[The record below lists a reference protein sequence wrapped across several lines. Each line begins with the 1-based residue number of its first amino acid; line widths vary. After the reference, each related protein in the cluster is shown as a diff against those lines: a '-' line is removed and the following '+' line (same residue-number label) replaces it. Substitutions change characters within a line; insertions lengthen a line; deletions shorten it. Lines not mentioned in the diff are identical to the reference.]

1 MLSRV
6 ADSIYWMSRLVERA
20 DNVAR
25 FVEVNLYLEID
36 LPDHGA
42 KSWHPLLAATGDDKL
57 FEERYGAPSRQN
69 VIRFLTF
76 DREYPNSILACLRFA
91 RENARSVR
99 EAIPSELW
107 EHLNGFYQF
116 VRDQSPERM
125 ASDELAD
132 LYKRIRMESHLFHG
146 IADDIMT
153 HGEAWHFFNMGR
165 LIERADK
172 TSRLIDVKYFTLL
185 PRISDVGSPTDNLQ
199 WSAVLRSV
207 SGFEMYRK
215 KHHLL
220 TPPKVV
226 EFLLLDREF
235 PRSALHCLQ
244 RAELSLHAISGTP
257 IDEPLL
263 DPEVLLR
270 NLLSEFEY
278 ASVEAVLLYG
288 LHEFVDG
295 FQLRLNDIGRGIY
308 ETFLQYRSIP
318 ESGADPTTA
327 ESAKGAPILPT
338 KPGFGGKNGSA
349 RPPIRELAG
358 RSQSQTQSQT
368 QS

>member
-1 MLSRV
+1 MPSMLSRV

-42 KSWHPLLAATGDDKL
+42 KSWSPLIAATGDDKI
-57 FEERYGAPSRQN
+57 FEERYGAPTRQN
-69 VIRFLTF
+69 VIKFLTF
-76 DREYPNSILACLRFA
+76 DREYANSILACLRSA

-107 EHLNGFYQF
+107 EQLNGFYHL
-116 VRDQSPERM
+116 VRDQSADRM

-132 LYKRIRMESHLFHG
+132 FYKRIRMESHLFHG
-146 IADDIMT
+146 IADDIMSR
-153 HGEAWHFFNMGR
+153 GEGWHFFNMGR
-165 LIERADK
+165 LVERADK

-215 KHHLL
+215 QHHLIA
-220 TPPKVV
+220 PSKVV
-226 EFLLLDREF
+226 AFLLLDREF
-235 PRSALHCLQ
+235 PRSALHCL
-244 RAELSLHAISGTP
+244 RNASLSLHAISGNP
-257 IDEPLL
+257 IEQPRLV
-263 DPEVLLR
+263 PETLFR
-270 NLLSEFEY
+270 NLIGEFEY

-295 FQLRLNDIGRGIY
+295 FQRRLNEIGGGIY
-308 ETFLQYRSIP
+308 ETFLQYRSMADLADENSTSSSSP
-318 ESGADPTTA
+318 AGRRES
-327 ESAKGAPILPT
+327 SA
-338 KPGFGGKNGSA
+338 NGVPN
-349 RPPIRELAG
+349 RPAG
-358 RSQSQTQSQT
+358 RSPVLIQTQTQT
-368 QS
+368 QG

>member
-42 KSWHPLLAATGDDKL
+42 KSWSPLVAATGDDKV
-57 FEERYGAPSRQN
+57 FEERYGAPTRQN
-69 VIRFLTF
+69 VIKFLTF
-76 DREYPNSILACLRFA
+76 DREYVNSILACLRFA

-107 EHLNGFYQF
+107 EHLNGFYHL
-116 VRDQSPERM
+116 VRDQSADRM

-132 LYKRIRMESHLFHG
+132 FYKRIRMECHLFHG
-146 IADDIMT
+146 IADDIMSR
-153 HGEAWHFFNMGR
+153 GEGWHFFNMGR

-215 KHHLL
+215 QHHLL
-220 TPPKVV
+220 APSKVV
-226 EFLLLDREF
+226 SFLLLDRQF
-235 PRSALHCLQ
+235 PRSALHCLGH
-244 RAELSLHAISGTP
+244 ASHSLHAISGNP
-257 IDEPLL
+257 IDQPRLV
-263 DPEVLLR
+263 PEILLR
-270 NLLSEFEY
+270 NLIGEFEY

-295 FQLRLNDIGRGIY
+295 FQKRLNEIGGGVY
-308 ETFLQYRSIP
+308 ETFLQWRSAEP
-318 ESGADPTTA
+318 EDEAAPSDSSSLASNDQPKFNGA
-327 ESAKGAPILPT
+327 SH
-338 KPGFGGKNGSA
+338 GSVA
-349 RPPIRELAG
+349 RASVL
-358 RSQSQTQSQT
+358 SQTQKQT
-368 QS
+368 QG

>member
-1 MLSRV
+1 MPSMLSRV

-42 KSWHPLLAATGDDKL
+42 KSWSPLVAATGDDKI
-57 FEERYGAPSRQN
+57 FEERYGAPTRQN

-76 DREYPNSILACLRFA
+76 DREYGNSILACLRSA

-107 EHLNGFYQF
+107 EQLNGFYHL
-116 VRDQSPERM
+116 VRDQSADRM

-132 LYKRIRMESHLFHG
+132 FYKRIRMESHLFHG
-146 IADDIMT
+146 IADDIMSR
-153 HGEAWHFFNMGR
+153 GEGWHFFNMGR
-165 LIERADK
+165 LVERADK

-215 KHHLL
+215 QHHLIA
-220 TPPKVV
+220 PSKVV
-226 EFLLLDREF
+226 AFLLLDREF
-235 PRSALHCLQ
+235 PRSALHCL
-244 RAELSLHAISGTP
+244 RNASLSLHAISGNP
-257 IDEPLL
+257 VEQPRLV
-263 DPEVLLR
+263 PEVLLR
-270 NLLSEFEY
+270 NLISEFEY

-295 FQLRLNDIGRGIY
+295 FQRRLNEIGGGIY
-308 ETFLQYRSIP
+308 ETFLQWRTMAEDEDASAASSSSKNAAP
-318 ESGADPTTA
+318 ATNGAAHRPA
-327 ESAKGAPILPT
+327 ARLPVLIQT
-338 KPGFGGKNGSA
+338 QG
-349 RPPIRELAG
+349 
-358 RSQSQTQSQT
+358 QTQTQTQS
-368 QS
+368 

>member
-36 LPDHGA
+36 LPDHSA
-42 KSWHPLLAATGDDKL
+42 KSWSPLVAATGDDKL
-57 FEERYGAPSRQN
+57 FEERYGAPTRQN
-69 VIRFLTF
+69 VIKFLTF
-76 DREYPNSILACLRFA
+76 DREYSNSILACLRLA

-107 EHLNGFYQF
+107 EQLNGFYHL
-116 VRDQSPERM
+116 VRDQSSDRM

-132 LYKRIRMESHLFHG
+132 FYKRIRMESHLFHG
-146 IADDIMT
+146 IADDIMAR
-153 HGEAWHFFNMGR
+153 GEGWHFFNMGR
-165 LIERADK
+165 LVERADK

-199 WSAVLRSV
+199 WAAVLRSV

-215 KHHLL
+215 QHHLIA
-220 TPPKVV
+220 PSKVV
-226 EFLLLDREF
+226 AFLLLDREF
-235 PRSALHCLQ
+235 PRSALHCL
-244 RAELSLHAISGTP
+244 RNASLSLHAISGNP
-257 IDEPLL
+257 IEQPRLV
-263 DPEVLLR
+263 PEVLLR
-270 NLLSEFEY
+270 NLIGEFEY

-295 FQLRLNDIGRGIY
+295 FQRRLNEIGGGIY
-308 ETFLQYRSIP
+308 ETFLQWRTMTEEEAASASPSTLPSTNGEPSVNGASHRS
-318 ESGADPTTA
+318 
-327 ESAKGAPILPT
+327 
-338 KPGFGGKNGSA
+338 GS
-349 RPPIRELAG
+349 
-358 RSQSQTQSQT
+358 RSPVLIQTQGQT
-368 QS
+368 QTQTQG

>member
-42 KSWHPLLAATGDDKL
+42 KSWSPLVAATGDDKV
-57 FEERYGAPSRQN
+57 FEERYGAPTRQN
-69 VIRFLTF
+69 VIKFLTF
-76 DREYPNSILACLRFA
+76 DREYANSILACLRSA

-107 EHLNGFYQF
+107 EQLNGFYHL
-116 VRDQSPERM
+116 VRDQSADRM

-132 LYKRIRMESHLFHG
+132 FYKRIRMESHLFHG

-153 HGEAWHFFNMGR
+153 RGEGWHFFNMGR

-215 KHHLL
+215 QHHQLS
-220 TPPKVV
+220 PHKVV
-226 EFLLLDREF
+226 SFLLLDRQF
-235 PRSALHCLQ
+235 PRSALHCLGS
-244 RAELSLHAISGTP
+244 ASHSLHAISGNP
-257 IDEPLL
+257 IDQPRLV
-263 DPEVLLR
+263 PEVLLR
-270 NLLSEFEY
+270 NLIGEFEY

-295 FQLRLNDIGRGIY
+295 FQRRLNEIGAGVY
-308 ETFLQYRSIP
+308 ETFLQWRSIGGP
-318 ESGADPTTA
+318 EEEAASPDSSFATNREPSS
-327 ESAKGAPILPT
+327 SAAV
-338 KPGFGGKNGSA
+338 NGSA
-349 RPPIRELAG
+349 S
-358 RSQSQTQSQT
+358 RSPVLIQTPGQTQSQT
-368 QS
+368 QG